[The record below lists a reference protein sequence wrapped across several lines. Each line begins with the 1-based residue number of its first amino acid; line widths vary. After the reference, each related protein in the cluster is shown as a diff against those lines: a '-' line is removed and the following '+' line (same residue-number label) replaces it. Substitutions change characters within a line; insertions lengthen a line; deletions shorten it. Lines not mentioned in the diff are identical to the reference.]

1 MATQITSITFN
12 EGIMTVVF
20 ANGQQDDWNLAYVVG
35 PVSTYSVPEP
45 TLPDGEEHR
54 VRSGFEV
61 ATARFVY
68 PDEAEPRIFSADV
81 RDVASPTY
89 ATAQD
94 LADDIT
100 ENIPTGGGGGGG
112 GETEPA
118 GSNTQVQFND
128 NGEFGA
134 SADLVFDGPI
144 LTVGGN
150 TGDGVLELGDASG
163 SGEVA
168 ANILNLEAS
177 VDVTASAGNKV
188 ALTTGGQ
195 ERLAVDAN
203 GALLLATEPGEAGQI
218 PVSAGP
224 GAPVAWR
231 DLLASGVGMSTFF
244 FATVNGVRSLYI
256 EVFQGVDPPP
266 NRYWSVN
273 GVESVDNAIFGAS
286 GAWVVNE
293 AGNTVGSSTDAV
305 ASPTLATTWT
315 GSATVVVEP
324 VLYGPTVQD
333 ALEQLAAEV
342 SSPSMYRAL
351 LTQSS
356 TDAPSLT
363 VLLNEL
369 GGSPVASY
377 VSPGVYRITLSG
389 AFDPDKTLAMISNSY
404 GDGATISIVSARVDA
419 SGNYIEIVTGTGQDD
434 IDEILNKTPLLIEVY
449 P

>member
-256 EVFQGVDPPP
+256 EVFQGVDPP

-293 AGNTVGSSTDAV
+293 AGNTVGWSTDAV

-333 ALEQLAAEV
+333 ALEQLAEAASGPRV
-342 SSPSMYRAL
+342 YRAL
-351 LTQSS
+351 VTQSGTS
-356 TDAPSLT
+356 APTAVILENT
-363 VLLNEL
+363 L
-369 GGSPVASY
+369 GGSPSFSY
-377 VSPGVYRITLSG
+377 NAEGNYTMDLSG
-389 AFDPDKTLAMISNSY
+389 LVTTGQYMVMHNGCLSAEDPFFMST
-404 GDGATISIVSARVDA
+404 TISGESVFIYTVVGASGTSTNGAMVSAP
-419 SGNYIEIVTGTGQDD
+419 IT
-434 IDEILNKTPLLIEVY
+434 ILAY
-449 P
+449 